1 MCKSESEYVVPVF
14 SVYVPLYKRGM
25 FSCSLV
31 NRSDKKQGDRQ
42 NQAHLLVEKHTDR
55 VTCSRKKIKSVHTQN
70 VILWSHITAEVDYDK
85 RHEEDTQTL

>member
-1 MCKSESEYVVPVF
+1 MFLFIKEECFPVPW
-14 SVYVPLYKRGM
+14 YNGTDK
-25 FSCSLV
+25 
-31 NRSDKKQGDRQ
+31 NRDRQ